1 MSNKHF
7 TDPGKMS
14 VLLITYVSQD
24 KKKDGSMMLKV
35 SQAYLVADHITVGE
49 PHLAPS
55 TATISLF
62 AERSSQRIWYS

>member
-1 MSNKHF
+1 
-7 TDPGKMS
+7 MS

-62 AERSSQRIWYS
+62 AEYGTVKFVYLLFSEVLKMI